1 MSTDFRKLT
10 LEDYKNLPP
19 QIYEEISDYLQGE
32 TDEENAEVIRE
43 DNWIIG
49 TVEIGGLRAN
59 FIHGFPG
66 DNPAG
71 AFYLGQEFCFL
82 EASAKSVFFASHLD
96 WYVRVTKNDYSAFEL
111 RKF

>member
-10 LEDYKNLPP
+10 LEDYKNLPSN
-19 QIYEEISDYLQGE
+19 IFEEISDYLQGE
-32 TDEENAEVIRE
+32 NDEENAEVIVE

-49 TVEIGGLRAN
+49 TVEIDNFTVN

-71 AFYLGQEFCFL
+71 AFYLGQEFSFL
-82 EASAKSVFFASHLD
+82 GPSATSVFFASHLE
-96 WYVRVTKNDYSAFEL
+96 WYNRVTKDDFSCFEDI
-111 RKF
+111 